1 MRASL
6 LETYRELFVVSCT
19 LWRPNLLSKNQGC
32 LGFVI
37 KIGPGLQCI
46 TGDVLWL
53 PVPQLIIHVFRSIY
67 KVSPSL
73 QKKKKKHKPHSTQI
87 NKKQDEKGERENAKS
102 VCSSKF
108 VLGKPSDEKH
118 EGGT

>member
-1 MRASL
+1 MI
-6 LETYRELFVVSCT
+6 
-19 LWRPNLLSKNQGC
+19 LWEK
-32 LGFVI
+32 
-37 KIGPGLQCI
+37 
-46 TGDVLWL
+46 T
-53 PVPQLIIHVFRSIY
+53 
-67 KVSPSL
+67 
-73 QKKKKKHKPHSTQI
+73 KKKKPKNKPHSTQI